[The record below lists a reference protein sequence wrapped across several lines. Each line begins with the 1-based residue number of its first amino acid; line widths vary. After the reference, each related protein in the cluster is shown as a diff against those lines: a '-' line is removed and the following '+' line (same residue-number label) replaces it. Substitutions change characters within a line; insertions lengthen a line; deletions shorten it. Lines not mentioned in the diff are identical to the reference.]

1 MTGGFYPGPGPDR
14 QYEPITRGQAAAI
27 LAICAG
33 VFALAVLGAVL

>member
-14 QYEPITRGQAAAI
+14 QHTPIRRSEAMAI

-33 VFALAVLGAVL
+33 IFALAVLGAVL